1 MSDPATTIAEALRSR
16 RSVRQYLSTPV
27 PAETVREVLTLA
39 GNAPSGS
46 NIQPWRVIALTGRP
60 LAALGTAIKTA
71 FLSGEPGHKR
81 EYNYYTDPVVE
92 PYLTRR
98 RACGWGLYG
107 TLGIA
112 KGDHEGTRQQRAAN
126 YDFFGAPVGLV
137 FTIDR
142 ALERGSW
149 MDMGGFLQ
157 SVMLAARGVGLHT
170 CAQASIAEYPKVVR
184 AHVPVSD
191 DHMIVC
197 GMAMGYADLD
207 ARVNQFRTA
216 REPVDAFATFL
227 GP

>member
-1 MSDPATTIAEALRSR
+1 MSDTATTIADALRSR
-16 RSVRQYLSTPV
+16 RSVRKYLPTPV
-27 PAETVREVLTLA
+27 PPETLRQVLALA
-39 GNAPSGS
+39 ANAPSGS
-46 NIQPWRVIALTGRP
+46 NIQPWRVFVLTGAP

-71 FLSGEPGHKR
+71 FLTGEPGHKR

-92 PYLTRR
+92 PYLSRR

-112 KGDHEGTRQQRAAN
+112 KGDREGTRQQRAAN
-126 YDFFGAPVGLV
+126 YDFFGAPAGLV

-142 ALERGSW
+142 GLERGSW

-157 SVMLAARGVGLHT
+157 SVMLAARGLGLHT
-170 CAQASIAEYPKVVR
+170 CAEASIAEYPKVVR
-184 AHVPVSD
+184 AHLPVSD

-216 REPVDAFATFL
+216 REPLDVFATFL
-227 GP
+227 G

>member
-1 MSDPATTIAEALRSR
+1 MDVATALRGRGSTRAFRREPVSR
-16 RSVRQYLSTPV
+16 AIIASILEQARF
-27 PAETVREVLTLA
+27 
-39 GNAPSGS
+39 APSGS
-46 NIQPWRVIALTGRP
+46 NIQPWRVFVLTGAP

-71 FLSGEPGHKR
+71 FLTGEPGHKR

-92 PYLTRR
+92 PYLSRR

-112 KGDHEGTRQQRAAN
+112 KGDREGTRQQRAAN
-126 YDFFGAPVGLV
+126 YDFFGAPAGLV

-142 ALERGSW
+142 GLERGSW

-157 SVMLAARGVGLHT
+157 SVMLAARGFGLHT

-184 AHVPVSD
+184 AHAPVSD

-197 GMAMGYADLD
+197 GMAMGYADPD

-216 REPVDAFATFL
+216 REPLDVFATFL
-227 GP
+227 G